1 MICLPVLLMASAAT
15 HSLGIEE
22 LEQRLART
30 PPVST
35 PFVEYRFSRVLKR
48 PARTSGT
55 LEYRLDGVM
64 VRDVK
69 SPHLERTEVSAG
81 EVRIQRGQRPVQRL
95 SLQRAP
101 QLRVL
106 LASFR
111 ALLDGRLTPLSQDFE
126 VSLTDDQQRWT
137 LTLRPRD
144 PRLGKYLARIEVYG
158 AGDQPRCLEAVEPD
172 GDATLTLFDSTEP
185 PTAARMDRA
194 ALEQQ
199 CRAARAPAPETS

>member
-1 MICLPVLLMASAAT
+1 MASGAT
-15 HSLGIEE
+15 HSQGIEE
-22 LEQRLART
+22 LEHRLART

-35 PFVEYRFSRVLKR
+35 AFVEYRFSHVLKR

-55 LEYRLDGVM
+55 LEYRADGVM

-69 SPHLERTEVSAG
+69 SPHLERTEVSAD

-111 ALLDGRLTPLSQDFE
+111 ALLDGRLAPLTQDFE
-126 VSLTDDQQRWT
+126 VALTEQAPRWT

-144 PRLGKYLARIEVYG
+144 ARLAKYLTRIEVYG
-158 AGDQPRCLEAVEPD
+158 AGDRPRCLEAVEPD
-172 GDATLTLFDSTEP
+172 GDATLTLFDSTAP
-185 PTAARMDRA
+185 PPPRVDRA
-194 ALEQQ
+194 TLEQQ
-199 CRAARAPAPETS
+199 CRAANAPAPETS